1 MRVNILLI
9 FAGILVGLCAGEIS
23 LRAAS
28 FIIKHG
34 RHDSYSG
41 IDRSALTVLC
51 VGDSVTYGF
60 GDKAGEGYPAKLG
73 VILAKK
79 LGRKVIVIN
88 KGIPGAST
96 AVVLRELKNAVKTIP
111 RIDLVVILTGN
122 GNSLWNFKE
131 MYREIAKFR
140 VNFESGMFLKI
151 DHFFSNL
158 RLYSLVK
165 SISEETLY
173 EETIGADD
181 TCQICLDEAAAGRNV
196 LKYDVCETGQ
206 FDRILSAYHH
216 CLRLSRHCRR
226 ATLGILDMYAF
237 CGKDLT
243 DDSGGIPVD
252 GGPYIGTLLRDLKVR
267 NLKELIFK
275 VMHKNVAEMIRLCDE
290 NKIRVLLISDY
301 PSGRPI
307 INFTGYAQEDN
318 VSLLGLNDYF
328 KDDLNCTLCKKYFFD
343 EAHPNTEG
351 YYLMAGRIADK
362 ILNMIQKGQ
371 LAGMGYSR

>member
-151 DHFFSNL
+151 DHFFP
-158 RLYSLVK
+158 
-165 SISEETLY
+165 T
-173 EETIGADD
+173 
-181 TCQICLDEAAAGRNV
+181 
-196 LKYDVCETGQ
+196 
-206 FDRILSAYHH
+206 
-216 CLRLSRHCRR
+216 
-226 ATLGILDMYAF
+226 
-237 CGKDLT
+237 
-243 DDSGGIPVD
+243 
-252 GGPYIGTLLRDLKVR
+252 
-267 NLKELIFK
+267 
-275 VMHKNVAEMIRLCDE
+275 
-290 NKIRVLLISDY
+290 
-301 PSGRPI
+301 
-307 INFTGYAQEDN
+307 
-318 VSLLGLNDYF
+318 
-328 KDDLNCTLCKKYFFD
+328 
-343 EAHPNTEG
+343 
-351 YYLMAGRIADK
+351 
-362 ILNMIQKGQ
+362 
-371 LAGMGYSR
+371 